1 MACCS
6 MGDVTAVVPVCA
18 ELGMG
23 VAHGFPVFVG
33 GSAMILPCVT
43 LASFTF
49 QDRRVRVQD
58 EENRQLHSTAMWPSC
73 RVEKVT

>member
-1 MACCS
+1 MAWCS
-6 MGDVTAVVPVCA
+6 MGNEVLNAPVCA

-33 GSAMILPCVT
+33 GSATVLIYSMLTPF
-43 LASFTF
+43 SFRVH
-49 QDRRVRVQD
+49 QVRVQD
-58 EENRQLHSTAMWPSC
+58 EENRQLHLAAVWPSC